1 MTIVSMAVL
10 GRLLVWV
17 FQTSGPTKRIW
28 KLHSLLAEFG
38 ECDFCLGCWIYAL
51 LAWLFS
57 INLLEPIYVPAL
69 SEIITGIAFSFISHL
84 AAMGWKARWGY
95 EVLE

>member
-10 GRLLVWV
+10 GRLLVWTL
-17 FQTSGPTKRIW
+17 QTSGPTKRIW
-28 KLHSLLAEFG
+28 KLLPILEEFG
-38 ECDFCLGCWIYAL
+38 ECDFCIGCWVYAL

-57 INLLEPIYVPAL
+57 INLLEPIYVPVL
-69 SEIITGIAFSFISHL
+69 SEIITGIAFSFAGHL
-84 AAMGWKARWGY
+84 MALGWKMRWGT

>member
-10 GRLLVWV
+10 GRLLVWTL
-17 FQTSGPTKRIW
+17 QTSGPTKRIW
-28 KLHSLLAEFG
+28 KLLPILEEFG
-38 ECDFCLGCWIYAL
+38 ECDFCIGCWVYAL

-57 INLLEPIYVPAL
+57 INLIEPIYVPVL
-69 SEIITGIAFSFISHL
+69 SEIITGIAFSFAGHL
-84 AAMGWKARWGY
+84 MALGWKMRWGT

>member
-10 GRLLVWV
+10 GRLLVWTL
-17 FQTSGPTKRIW
+17 QTSGPTKRIW
-28 KLHSLLAEFG
+28 KLLPILEDFG
-38 ECDFCLGCWIYAL
+38 ECDFCVGCWVYTL

-57 INLLEPIYVPAL
+57 INLIEPIYVPVL
-69 SEIITGIAFSFISHL
+69 SEIITGIAFSFAGHL
-84 AAMGWKARWGY
+84 MALGWKMRWGT